1 MHHIA
6 YECRDPSHVITLV
19 DHLAKNGNRLDW
31 GPGRH
36 GPGHNLFTYHKDP
49 DGNVIELFTQID
61 RMADESKGYWEPRP
75 WHETFPMYPKTW
87 EIDALT
93 ANLWD
98 PFDPSLLAR

>member
-1 MHHIA
+1 MIDHHAANFMASTKFEGMHHVA

-19 DHLAKNGNRLDW
+19 D
-31 GPGRH
+31 
-36 GPGHNLFTYHKDP
+36 
-49 DGNVIELFTQID
+49 ID
-61 RMADESKGYWEPRP
+61 RMTDGPKGCWEPRP

-93 ANLWD
+93 ANLWG